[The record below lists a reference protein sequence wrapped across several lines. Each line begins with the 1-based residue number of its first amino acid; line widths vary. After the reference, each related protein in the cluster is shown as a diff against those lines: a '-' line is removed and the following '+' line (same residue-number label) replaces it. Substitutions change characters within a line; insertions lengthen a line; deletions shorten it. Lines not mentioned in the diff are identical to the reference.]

1 MTQKVMLLKLADLVL
16 WTENPR
22 DPIRGDAKDQDIV
35 DKALFDTHGKWG
47 LPKLAKEMGDYY
59 DFSELPTVVFHGQH
73 PVVYDGNRRVVL
85 GKIKMRLVSADGVLS
100 SDLPTFPEEIP
111 CNVCSKEV
119 ALTNVLRK
127 HADSGSWLPLE
138 RDIFLHKHMK
148 RPKSPFLVL
157 EERTGIISANPYMN
171 QRFVKEEILRD
182 DVLAKIGL
190 KIDGDTFHSK
200 HTSEETAAILADIAQ
215 KVRDKVISTRN
226 NRGDIIGV
234 LDSSTQEML
243 ATNQTK
249 KFKNVKDSKDSKDTF
264 ESAVRQKQARRTH
277 PKETPIFGGSLY
289 LESGDVNNFY
299 RDLADLYNFYASN
312 KHKFSQSF
320 PSVIRM
326 ALRLLV
332 ETAAQDIGEDLATY
346 VRTRFK
352 DSKALLNQDQKTT
365 LSTQNVTESSVVAL
379 LQIGA
384 HNYAAASNIDQSIAV
399 SFILGGILTNSHG
412 KAPAK

>member
-1 MTQKVMLLKLADLVL
+1 MTQEVMLLKLADLVL

-35 DKALFDTHGKWG
+35 DKAVSDTHGKWG
-47 LPKLAKEMGDYY
+47 LPKLAKEMGVHY
-59 DFSELPTVVFHGQH
+59 DFSELPTVVFLGQH

-85 GKIKMRLVSADGVLS
+85 GKIKMGLVNADGVAP
-100 SDLPTFPEEIP
+100 SDLPTFPDEIP
-111 CNVCSKEV
+111 CNVCSKGI

-127 HADSGSWLPLE
+127 HADSGSWQPLE

-171 QRFVKEEILRD
+171 QRFVKEEIFRD

-200 HTSEETAAILADIAQ
+200 HTSEETATILADIAQ
-215 KVRDKVISTRN
+215 KVRDKFISTRN
-226 NRGDIIGV
+226 NRGNLIGV
-234 LDSSTQEML
+234 LDSSTQEIL
-243 ATNQTK
+243 TTNQTK
-249 KFKNVKDSKDSKDTF
+249 RFKDVQDGKDKF
-264 ESAVRQKQARRTH
+264 ESVVRQTQTRRTR
-277 PKETPIFGGSLY
+277 PKETPIFGGPLF
-289 LESGDVNNFY
+289 LKSGDVNNFY
-299 RDLADLYNFYASN
+299 RDLADLHAFYVSN

-326 ALRLLV
+326 ALRLLI

-346 VRTRFK
+346 VKNRFK
-352 DSKALLNQDQKTT
+352 DAKVLLDKDQKTT
-365 LSTQNVTESSVVAL
+365 LSAQNVTESSIVAL
-379 LQIGA
+379 LQMGA
-384 HNYAAASNIDQSIAV
+384 HNYVAASNIDQSMAV
-399 SFILGGILTNSHG
+399 SFVLGGILTNSHG
-412 KAPAK
+412 KAP